1 MKVSG
6 PKRISYGDM
15 FMLALIAGLSVW
27 VSAEA
32 WLDMY
37 SRAIIDTENGQAL
50 FAPLVAFYLF
60 WVRRSRL
67 QFIGYSPSFS
77 GVAVIVLGYMALQ
90 WGIESNTLV
99 VWHLGAIFMVIG
111 SLLTVMG
118 LEFARQFGPALIA
131 LLFII
136 PTPGIVRITLAEP
149 MQELATELTM
159 TVRDGIGVNAIK
171 QGLVIQVGNP
181 PIDVAIGEACNGM
194 RMIFALGLVVFG
206 FVFSAPFRSEVRI
219 GLLLVSPLIA
229 LSCNIIRLVLTSIVY
244 GFSTQEFADS
254 FHWYSGLAMIPMSLI
269 MLFGIIKL
277 LNWLDIP
284 CMRWRLAFT

>member
-1 MKVSG
+1 MRVSG
-6 PKRISYGDM
+6 PRKLAYADM
-15 FMLALIAGLSVW
+15 CLLGIMAVLSVW
-27 VSAEA
+27 VSLEA
-32 WLDMY
+32 WVDMY
-37 SRAIIDTENGQAL
+37 GRAIVDTENGQAL

-60 WVRRSRL
+60 WVRRSRI
-67 QFIGYSPSFS
+67 QFIGYSPS
-77 GVAVIVLGYMALQ
+77 VAGLVIIIVGFIALQ

-99 VWHLGAIFMVIG
+99 VWHLGAIFMLIG
-111 SLLTVMG
+111 SMITVMG
-118 LEFARQFGPALIA
+118 MEFARQFGPALVA

-159 TVRDGIGVNAIK
+159 AVLDGIGVYAIK

-194 RMIFALGLVVFG
+194 RMVFALSLVVFG
-206 FVFSAPFRSEVRI
+206 FVFSAPFRTEVRI
-219 GLLLVSPLIA
+219 ALLLVSPLIA
-229 LSCNIIRLVLTSIVY
+229 LCCNIIRLVLTSVVY

-277 LNWLDIP
+277 LTWLDIP
-284 CMRWRLAFT
+284 CMRWRLAFV